1 MRRIELWMEVQ
12 ELNDEGRY
20 AAVNIE
26 AEPEVTLKYICS
38 SLAHSSREVQVVWF
52 NYDRAR
58 QGDLW

>member
-26 AEPEVTLKYICS
+26 PEPEVSLKCAHLIHSLFRAGQEVWCS
-38 SLAHSSREVQVVWF
+38 C
-52 NYDRAR
+52 DRAR
-58 QGDLW
+58 PDESW